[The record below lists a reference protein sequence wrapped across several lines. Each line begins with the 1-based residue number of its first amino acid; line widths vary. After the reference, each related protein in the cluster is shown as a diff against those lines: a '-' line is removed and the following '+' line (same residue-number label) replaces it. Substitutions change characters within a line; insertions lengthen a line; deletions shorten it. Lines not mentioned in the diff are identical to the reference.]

1 MDVPDEAST
10 GSMRFATIYPASLVG
25 SMTCVMMLSGPCFL
39 ITTPVFDYPAQLQTV
54 TGAVAV
60 ISSVNVNS
68 VKNIFYNLLF
78 FFNSSQR
85 PSAY

>member
-1 MDVPDEAST
+1 
-10 GSMRFATIYPASLVG
+10 VG
-25 SMTCVMMLSGPCFL
+25 SMTCAMMLSGPYFL
-39 ITTPVFDYPAQLQTV
+39 ITTPVFDYPGQLQTV

-78 FFNSSQR
+78 LFNSSQR

>member
-1 MDVPDEAST
+1 
-10 GSMRFATIYPASLVG
+10 VG
-25 SMTCVMMLSGPCFL
+25 SMTCAMMLSGPYFL
-39 ITTPVFDYPAQLQTV
+39 ITTPVFDYPDQLQTV

-60 ISSVNVNS
+60 ISSVYVNS

-78 FFNSSQR
+78 LFNSSQR

>member
-1 MDVPDEAST
+1 
-10 GSMRFATIYPASLVG
+10 G
-25 SMTCVMMLSGPCFL
+25 SMTCAMMLSGPYFL
-39 ITTPVFDYPAQLQTV
+39 ITTPVFDYPGQLQTV